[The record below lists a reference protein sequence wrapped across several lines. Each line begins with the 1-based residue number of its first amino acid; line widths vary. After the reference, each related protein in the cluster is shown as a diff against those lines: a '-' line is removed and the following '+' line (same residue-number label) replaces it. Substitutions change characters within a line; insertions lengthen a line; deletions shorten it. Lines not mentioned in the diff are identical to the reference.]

1 MPAVVRV
8 EIGRTSEPG
17 DKVGDMALSL
27 RAGLLAFM
35 VAVAGCAMSPVDA
48 RALSPNVPQPQ
59 ETRRIEIPLYI
70 ILDPAKLPDAMTA
83 QGPGVKPIEVS
94 GLHAF
99 VERDLQKTLMQVFSK
114 VVVAPPSTP
123 APAEM
128 FFTGTVLINS
138 LSTFTQSVTP
148 GSADKG
154 VFMRMQWSL
163 HVRAY
168 GAPADAFV
176 YQGTAQSTK
185 PITSTRE
192 TSPAFNS
199 LIEDALSRMLGHFDG
214 QKAYD
219 RLSRTGR

>member
-1 MPAVVRV
+1 
-8 EIGRTSEPG
+8 
-17 DKVGDMALSL
+17 MA
-27 RAGLLAFM
+27 
-35 VAVAGCAMSPVDA
+35 PVDA

-59 ETRRIEIPLYI
+59 DTRRVEIPLYI
-70 ILDPAKLPDAMTA
+70 ILDPGKLPDAMTA

-99 VERDLQKTLMQVFSK
+99 VERDLQKTLTQVFAQ

-123 APAEM
+123 APADL
-128 FFTGTVLINS
+128 FFTGTVLVNS
-138 LSTFTQSVTP
+138 LTSFTQAVTP
-148 GSADKG
+148 GSTDKA

-176 YQGTAQSTK
+176 YQGTAQSTV
-185 PITSTRE
+185 PITSVRE
-192 TSPAFNS
+192 TAPAFGS
-199 LIEDALSRMLGHFDG
+199 LLEDALSRMLAHFDG
-214 QKAYD
+214 QRAYD

>member
-1 MPAVVRV
+1 M
-8 EIGRTSEPG
+8 T
-17 DKVGDMALSL
+17 LSL
-27 RAGLLAFM
+27 RAGALALLM
-35 VAVAGCAMSPVDA
+35 AVAGCAMAPVDA
-48 RALSPNVPQPQ
+48 RALTPNVPQPQ
-59 ETRRIEIPLYI
+59 DTRRIEIPLYV

-99 VERDLQKTLMQVFSK
+99 VERDLQKALSQLFSR
-114 VVVAPPSTP
+114 VVVAPPSTA
-123 APAEM
+123 APAET
-128 FFTGTVLINS
+128 FFTGMVLINS
-138 LSTFTQSVTP
+138 LTTFTQAVAP
-148 GSADKG
+148 GSSDKA

-163 HVRAY
+163 HIRAY

-176 YQGTAQSTK
+176 YQGTAQSTV
-185 PITSTRE
+185 PITSVRE

-199 LIEDALSRMLGHFDG
+199 VLEDALARLLAHFDG